1 MNARAATLPRLAVAT
16 LVALAAVALGCGDGP
31 GPSAEHVP
39 AAAILAEERT
49 LVDASRPTPPKSGFA
64 GAASRT
70 IATRLWYA
78 PEPPRGSACGARG
91 CALVV
96 LAHGFGGATA
106 RFDAI
111 ARHLAGAGYVVAAP
125 TFPLTNEAA
134 PGGHL
139 SGLADLVAQPGDVS
153 FVIDELVGASG
164 RAGDALSGRVDPERL
179 GVVGHSLGG
188 ATVLALTR
196 LPCCTD
202 PRVDAV
208 VAVAPASFLVEGLF
222 GEKLAAAG
230 PPTLSITGSE
240 DRTVSS
246 AVVRAL
252 HDALAPPRVFLGIP
266 GAGHSDLIESS
277 GAPAPVLEP
286 TARACEAFFAA
297 FLGGDRARLAAEL
310 DALAAEGQT
319 VAVDL

>member
-1 MNARAATLPRLAVAT
+1 MNAHAAALFRLVF
-16 LVALAAVALGCGDGP
+16 VALGAIALGCGDGA
-31 GPSAEHVP
+31 GPSAERVP
-39 AAAILAEERT
+39 AAAIVGEERT

-70 IATRLWYA
+70 IATRIWYA
-78 PEPPRGSACGARG
+78 PEPPRGRACGARG

-96 LAHGFGGATA
+96 LAHGLGGSTA

-125 TFPLTNEAA
+125 VFPLTNEAA

-139 SGLADLVAQPGDVS
+139 SGLPDLVAQPGDVS
-153 FVIDELVGASG
+153 FVIDELVAASG
-164 RAGDALSGRVDPERL
+164 RADDALFRRIDGERI

-202 PRVDAV
+202 RRVDAV

-222 GEKLAAAG
+222 GETLAASG

-240 DRTVSS
+240 DRTVPSS
-246 AVVRAL
+246 VVRAL
-252 HDALAPPRVFLGIP
+252 YDAFAPPRVYLGIA
-266 GAGHSDLIESS
+266 GAGHSDLIENT
-277 GAPAPVLEP
+277 GPPAPELEP

-297 FLGGDRARLAAEL
+297 YLGGDRARLDAEL
-310 DALAAEGQT
+310 AALAAEGQT
-319 VAVDL
+319 VAADL